1 MIAIISDL
9 FLELGMWD
17 LDVIPLTSPGRRLE
31 TGPAV
36 YMPILLTSLSSSA
49 SVCKVTDTN
58 NCRGVYD
65 LPIKLYQ
72 IVWYRC
78 NTNDVSKFW
87 PLVIAFG
94 FVSKASGSV
103 LEKGCP
109 KIQWLIM
116 IFPMKT
122 SINLG
127 TIPFFWD
134 DPVSDCWLYKIS
146 NSILCIDTYMCVYV
160 YILYVYT
167 HIYIYTLYTYIYI
180 YAYIHIYIHMLYVC
194 VYIYVQFYYKCP
206 YELSYPLGG
215 PWVVLHSPH
224 RSLRLVAVSMPWIWS
239 CRCAGSQWNIPKS
252 KGFSDF
258 ASNRNCETSCNSSN
272 LKACIWALFWSFGT
286 SLTSPHVWTKH
297 DVSPYGETSIP
308 WDFSEIH
315 WRTRRRM
322 WD

>member
-31 TGPAV
+31 TGPAG

-180 YAYIHIYIHMLYVC
+180 CIYTYIYTHVVCMCIYICTVLLQVSLWT
-194 VYIYVQFYYKCP
+194 VIP
-206 YELSYPLGG
+206 LGWPLGG
-215 PWVVLHSPH
+215 ASQPTSQPTAGRGLNAMNLELPMCGVPVEHPQIQ
-224 RSLRLVAVSMPWIWS
+224 RVFRL
-239 CRCAGSQWNIPKS
+239 CFQQKLWNIMQFFQS
-252 KGFSDF
+252 
-258 ASNRNCETSCNSSN
+258 
-272 LKACIWALFWSFGT
+272 
-286 SLTSPHVWTKH
+286 
-297 DVSPYGETSIP
+297 
-308 WDFSEIH
+308 
-315 WRTRRRM
+315 
-322 WD
+322 